1 MSRLRERNDYFEWR
15 GDRYAFHQLVDGPV
29 LARLDPDSDDEQ
41 IWTLHSRRVISPTGA
56 EVRDIAKQVH
66 GVDLPERFAGASVVR
81 VRDDGLTDRVSVL
94 EARVAAL
101 EAREPAVV
109 EKIVEVE
116 KIVHVE
122 VPAPVVEPDPPP
134 APYVP
139 DFTLI
144 PDALAK
150 YAEADESAE
159 DFRKRAFSIL
169 FRFGIAEGEN
179 FEGGGEPLSPEE
191 KIRLLPMLIA
201 NFAAGNWLNLTE
213 DLKP

>member
-29 LARLDPDSDDEQ
+29 LARLDPDSEDEQ

-81 VRDDGLTDRVSVL
+81 VRDDGLADRVSIL

-101 EAREPAVV
+101 EALEPAVV

>member
-1 MSRLRERNDYFEWR
+1 MADFDPVAKERLRERVRAEAEAEYARAMEMRRKKIAELDRLREQQGQAA
-15 GDRYAFHQLVDGPV
+15 GDRIAEALALLESPDWTDTRGLLYGGDLYRLSGSFRGQARSQTGKDPV
-29 LARLDPDSDDEQ
+29 EVARLMD
-41 IWTLHSRRVISPTGA
+41 
-56 EVRDIAKQVH
+56 
-66 GVDLPERFAGASVVR
+66 AS
-81 VRDDGLTDRVSVL
+81 
-94 EARVAAL
+94 ARAI
-101 EAREPAVV
+101 P
-109 EKIVEVE
+109 
-116 KIVHVE
+116 VE
-122 VPAPVVEPDPPP
+122 VPAPVVEPDPPA

-139 DFTLI
+139 DFTMI
-144 PDALAK
+144 PDQLAK

>member
-1 MSRLRERNDYFEWR
+1 MEIIWLTEKVVDPETDVITHIEWS
-15 GDRYAFHQLVDGPV
+15 
-29 LARLDPDSDDEQ
+29 ARAWE
-41 IWTLHSRRVISPTGA
+41 
-56 EVRDIAKQVH
+56 
-66 GVDLPERFAGASVVR
+66 GVF
-81 VRDDGLTDRVSVL
+81 
-94 EARVAAL
+94 
-101 EAREPAVV
+101 EAREQGRA
-109 EKIVEVE
+109 KL
-116 KIVHVE
+116 
-122 VPAPVVEPDPPP
+122 PAPDPELVAKYLIRPTPEQEKRGVTWDDLADPPGFMRAEWVERDKLHP
-134 APYVP
+134 WLFGIIDRSEIEARLIAQVRAGQSSAKPLDVPEPPAAPYVP

-144 PDALAK
+144 PDQLAK